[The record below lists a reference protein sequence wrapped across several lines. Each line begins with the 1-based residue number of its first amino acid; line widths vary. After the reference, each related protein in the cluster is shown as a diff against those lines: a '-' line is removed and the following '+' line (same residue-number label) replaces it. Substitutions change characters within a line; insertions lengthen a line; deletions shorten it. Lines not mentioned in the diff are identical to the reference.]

1 MSAVRGEFIL
11 VERLHASNVSP
22 DMKSLHGRGTET
34 SAASGVLT
42 ELLCLH
48 VRSCHHLPEQLGCN
62 TVCIDSGKFSPSPR
76 RPSRKRRRASVPQTA
91 GGGSLKSGYRSVR
104 ARRRCSPPPPPTS
117 TSASA
122 HKSDLEIAPQ
132 VNKGFHKA
140 NGRLQLGW
148 CDFMS
153 RSARLHLLC

>member
-1 MSAVRGEFIL
+1 MSAVRGEFSL
-11 VERLHASNVSP
+11 VERRHASNVRP

-48 VRSCHHLPEQLGCN
+48 VRSCHHLSPAAWMHN
-62 TVCIDSGKFSPSPR
+62 AVCIDSGKFSSTPR
-76 RPSRKRRRASVPQTA
+76 RPSHKRRRGLGAVTA
-91 GGGSLKSGYRSVR
+91 RG
-104 ARRRCSPPPPPTS
+104 RCSPRPPPTS

-122 HKSDLEIAPQ
+122 HKSDLEVAPQ

-140 NGRLQLGW
+140 NVRLQPG
-148 CDFMS
+148 
-153 RSARLHLLC
+153 

>member
-1 MSAVRGEFIL
+1 M
-11 VERLHASNVSP
+11 ERLHASNVRP

-48 VRSCHHLPEQLGCN
+48 VRSCHHLPEQLGC
-62 TVCIDSGKFSPSPR
+62 TTLFVFSSTPR
-76 RPSRKRRRASVPQTA
+76 RPSRKRRRAPVPQTA
-91 GGGSLKSGYRSVR
+91 GGAPLKSGYRWVT
-104 ARRRCSPPPPPTS
+104 ARRRRCPRPPPTS

-122 HKSDLEIAPQ
+122 HKSDLEVAPQ

-140 NGRLQLGW
+140 NGRLQLG
-148 CDFMS
+148 
-153 RSARLHLLC
+153 

>member
-1 MSAVRGEFIL
+1 MSAVRREFSL
-11 VERLHASNVSP
+11 VERLHASNVRP

-48 VRSCHHLPEQLGCN
+48 VRSCRHPPQQLGCTTLFVLTRGN
-62 TVCIDSGKFSPSPR
+62 SPQPHDGRPVNGDGPR
-76 RPSRKRRRASVPQTA
+76 WRQVEALLNRDTK
-91 GGGSLKSGYRSVR
+91 RSVT
-104 ARRRCSPPPPPTS
+104 ARRRCSPRPPPTS

-122 HKSDLEIAPQ
+122 HKSDLEIAPR